1 MKRRDFLKISALSVS
16 AAVITG
22 STFGS
27 LKNLYAGTKKS
38 NSSFTFEIITD
49 DPQKALKISQEFF
62 RKNSFDSSII
72 KYSEFQLEGE
82 MPGDIVFV
90 NNKELINYK
99 RNTDKLCK
107 DIRNIAGDLS
117 LPKRV
122 INPTRMR
129 FQLSGNNS
137 PAENFLVF
145 HKNKLISSYKSGNS
159 ISNVNLKGTKGN
171 LLLNID
177 NGKARIIS
185 AECTHKTCVNT
196 GSISLSGES
205 IVCIP
210 NEVMILCE

>member
-16 AAVITG
+16 AAAIAG

-27 LKNLYAGTKKS
+27 LKNLYAGTKKGS
-38 NSSFTFEIITD
+38 SSFTFEILTD
-49 DPQKALKISQEFF
+49 DPQKALKVSQEFF
-62 RKNSFDSSII
+62 RNNSFDSSII
-72 KYSEFQLEGE
+72 KYSEFQLDGE

-99 RNTDKLCK
+99 YGSDKIRK
-107 DIRNIAGDLS
+107 EIRNIAGILS
-117 LPKRV
+117 LPKKV
-122 INPTRMR
+122 TNPVRMR
-129 FQLSGNNS
+129 FRLSENNS

-145 HKNKLISSYKSGNS
+145 HKNKLINSYKSGS
-159 ISNVNLKGTKGN
+159 SVSNMNLKGTKGN
-171 LLLNID
+171 LLMNIN

-185 AECTHKTCVNT
+185 ADCTHKTCVNT
-196 GSISLSGES
+196 GSISFSGES